1 MKAAVTACAASLVI
15 AASACGDDT
24 ADTADSAAPQV
35 TETTRVVAVKK
46 RVPHVEGLSLGQATK
61 RLLTRG
67 LVVGDVSK
75 RVSAKPR
82 RTVLDQSRR
91 PGSKAKPGARVALV
105 VAKPFP
111 RVPDTVAE
119 GRRAAGRELRLAG
132 FHVLKTRQRTDSA
145 SPGTVIE
152 QSPTGG
158 ARAKPGATVTI
169 TIAKKPPPPPPPP
182 PTVQEDNCTS
192 GYSPC
197 LPPASD
203 YDCAGGSGDG
213 PAYAEGPIAVTGSD
227 PYGLDD
233 DSDGVG
239 CE

>member
-15 AASACGDDT
+15 AASACDGDT
-24 ADTADSAAPQV
+24 ADTGDSAAPQV
-35 TETTRVVAVKK
+35 SETVRVVPTKK
-46 RVPHVEGLSLGQATK
+46 RVPHVKGLSLGQATK

-67 LVVGDVSK
+67 FVVGDVSK
-75 RVSAKPR
+75 RLSAKPR
-82 RTVLDQSRR
+82 RTVLEQSRR
-91 PGSKAKPGARVALV
+91 PGSKAKPGATVALV
-105 VAKPFP
+105 IAKPFP
-111 RVPDTVAE
+111 RVPDTVGE

-132 FHVLKTRQRTDSA
+132 FDVLRTRQQSDSA

-158 ARAKPGATVTI
+158 TGARPGATVTI
-169 TIAKKPPPPPPPP
+169 TIAKKPPPPPP

-203 YDCAGGSGDG
+203 YDFAGGSGDG
-213 PAYAEGPIAVTGSD
+213 PAYADGPIAVTGSD

>member
-15 AASACGDDT
+15 AASACADNT

-35 TETTRVVAVKK
+35 TETTRVVAAKK

-67 LVVGDVSK
+67 FVVGDVSK
-75 RVSAKPR
+75 RPSAKPR

-111 RVPDTVAE
+111 RVPDTVGE

-132 FHVLKTRQRTDSA
+132 FDVLKTKQRTDSA

-158 ARAKPGATVTI
+158 TRARPGATVTI
-169 TIAKKPPPPPPPP
+169 TIAKKPPPPPP

-213 PAYAEGPIAVTGSD
+213 PAYADGPIAVTGSD